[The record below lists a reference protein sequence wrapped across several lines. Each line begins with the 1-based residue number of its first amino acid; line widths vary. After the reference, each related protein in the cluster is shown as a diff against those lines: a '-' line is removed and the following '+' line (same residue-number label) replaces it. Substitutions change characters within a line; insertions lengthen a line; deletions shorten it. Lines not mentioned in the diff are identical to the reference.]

1 MLPRLALLPPLPPLP
16 PLLLLLLLLLLRA
29 AGRADA
35 CPSACSCKWKAG
47 KEWVECAARGLQGL
61 PQGAREETQVLDLS
75 GNQLFSL
82 EAEGFLALRLVNLQR
97 LYLARSRLRS
107 VARLA
112 LSGLQG
118 LVELD
123 LADNELEQPPT
134 ESFASVPNLMR
145 LGLAG
150 NPLGEL
156 RREAFRQLAQL
167 TFLDL
172 SRCRLAR
179 LEAGAFAGLH
189 ALEWLKLQD
198 NLLRQVPPATLPTSA
213 GLHGLPLHG
222 NPWLCDCELAA
233 LRDWLVASQAQA
245 PQDAEPSCQGPERLR
260 ARPVRLLKPQEL
272 ACLPSVRLPASPL
285 DVYEGDNVTLLCEV
299 QAVPQAAAGWLVNG
313 RSLDLDAEP
322 EPSELPRRV
331 RYSYVEQSSENKI
344 SASLEILEVESVD
357 EGSYVCQA
365 ENAAGSARGNL
376 TLRVLRRERSTVEP
390 PAESPGAGY
399 AAAIAAGAL
408 LGTLLAL
415 GCLFLGIFLYARRL
429 RSHSKSNLK
438 QPSTAGSSVVP
449 PSILKK
455 PSGDKPS
462 KPACEP
468 EGATSAYAPASAAAV
483 LMPTASGRL
492 EQPGYGPA
500 AAELNEFGELSEVL
514 YLQQRR
520 FIEPDLIN
528 EVPQVESGLPGG
540 YLEPSY
546 RRACLDSAY
555 SNCLDRDGYPL
566 NFGLPKLGPVTPQQR
581 GSATCS
587 ETLPRIRQR
596 QQLMLSGSAAVPT
609 IRLSREAEF
618 LARAAGYPCPGNQP
632 VLEIGY
638 AALVQPTPFI
648 PSPPAA
654 YRSEPAALSPRSL
667 LQAKTQLEGAVGG
680 ACPSNAPPALMQL
693 PHPRHPQHQQHQPHQ
708 PHQAPL
714 DPSENREG
722 IEHPESPDE
731 GYVGDAMDV

>member
-1 MLPRLALLPPLPPLP
+1 M
-16 PLLLLLLLLLLRA
+16 
-29 AGRADA
+29 
-35 CPSACSCKWKAG
+35 
-47 KEWVECAARGLQGL
+47 
-61 PQGAREETQVLDLS
+61 
-75 GNQLFSL
+75 N
-82 EAEGFLALRLVNLQR
+82 LV
-97 LYLARSRLRS
+97 
-107 VARLA
+107 
-112 LSGLQG
+112 
-118 LVELD
+118 
-123 LADNELEQPPT
+123 
-134 ESFASVPNLMR
+134 
-145 LGLAG
+145 
-150 NPLGEL
+150 
-156 RREAFRQLAQL
+156 
-167 TFLDL
+167 
-172 SRCRLAR
+172 C
-179 LEAGAFAGLH
+179 
-189 ALEWLKLQD
+189 
-198 NLLRQVPPATLPTSA
+198 
-213 GLHGLPLHG
+213 
-222 NPWLCDCELAA
+222 C
-233 LRDWLVASQAQA
+233 
-245 PQDAEPSCQGPERLR
+245 
-260 ARPVRLLKPQEL
+260 
-272 ACLPSVRLPASPL
+272 
-285 DVYEGDNVTLLCEV
+285 
-299 QAVPQAAAGWLVNG
+299 
-313 RSLDLDAEP
+313 
-322 EPSELPRRV
+322 

-365 ENAAGSARGNL
+365 ENPAGSARGNL
-376 TLRVLRRERSTVEP
+376 TLRVLRRERSTIEP

-438 QPSTAGSSVVP
+438 QPSTASSSVVP

-455 PSGDKPS
+455 PSGGGDKLP
-462 KPACEP
+462 KPPEP
-468 EGATSAYAPASAAAV
+468 DAGSGTYTPASAAAV

-492 EQPGYGPA
+492 EHQGISYGPS
-500 AAELNEFGELSEVL
+500 AELNEFGELTEVV

-528 EVPQVESGLPGG
+528 EVPQVESGLPG
-540 YLEPSY
+540 YLEPGY
-546 RRACLDSAY
+546 RRACLDSSY

-566 NFGLPKLGPVTPQQR
+566 NFGLPKLAPTPQR
-581 GSATCS
+581 SSATCS

-618 LARAAGYPCPGNQP
+618 LARAAGHHGVGSYHPCGNQP

-680 ACPSNAPPALMQL
+680 GNLARVASPNNAPPALQL
-693 PHPRHPQHQQHQPHQ
+693 MPHPQHQ
-708 PHQAPL
+708 HQAPL
-714 DPSENREG
+714 DPSENHEG